1 MLAKNKVI
9 IYNVYGKC
17 YQNKGHIL
25 RREKGI

>member
-9 IYNVYGKC
+9 IYNVYGNC